1 MEADVYALVNAL
13 RRIQE
18 LATDTPAGTLAEAKK
33 ALDAIWQQ
41 CDTTLAVSVLEGKAP

>member
-1 MEADVYALVNAL
+1 MQADTHALVAAL

-18 LATDTPAGTLAEAKK
+18 LATDTPAGTLAEAQK

-41 CDTTLAVSVLEGKAP
+41 CDTTLAVSVLEGDAP